1 MLPRMAMPTLRMRGE
16 PPVCPFCSAALPRPK
31 RRTDTAS
38 LLPRGCCTCGACF
51 VVDPTGRN
59 GGHALLE
66 ALADAC
72 GGDRA
77 RSAFLQ
83 PGRDY
88 AELIENYDT
97 QLHRWIR
104 GFRGY
109 RRGMARLYLVK
120 LTAAAPR
127 SGAGSEPPGQAAQT
141 GPEPG
146 AEKP

>member
-1 MLPRMAMPTLRMRGE
+1 MAMLTLRQRGE
-16 PPVCPFCSAALPRPK
+16 PPACPFCGAGLPRPK
-31 RRTDTAS
+31 RRPANTTS
-38 LLPRGCCTCGACF
+38 VLPGGRCACGACF

-59 GGHALLE
+59 GGDALLE

-77 RSAFLQ
+77 RSNLLQ

-88 AELIENYDT
+88 EELIENYDP
-97 QLHRWIR
+97 QLHRWIK

-120 LTAAAPR
+120 LTSSPTAPP
-127 SGAGSEPPGQAAQT
+127 S
-141 GPEPG
+141 
-146 AEKP
+146 

>member
-1 MLPRMAMPTLRMRGE
+1 MAMPILRVPGE
-16 PPVCPFCSAALPRPK
+16 PPACPFCGAGLRRPK
-31 RRTDTAS
+31 RRTDSDS
-38 LLPRGCCTCGACF
+38 LLPGGRCTCGACF

-59 GGHALLE
+59 GGDALLE

-77 RSAFLQ
+77 RGSLLQ

-88 AELIENYDT
+88 EELIENYDP
-97 QLHRWIR
+97 QLHRWIK

-120 LTAAAPR
+120 LKPAP
-127 SGAGSEPPGQAAQT
+127 GEAPPGSTPPPA
-141 GPEPG
+141 
-146 AEKP
+146 